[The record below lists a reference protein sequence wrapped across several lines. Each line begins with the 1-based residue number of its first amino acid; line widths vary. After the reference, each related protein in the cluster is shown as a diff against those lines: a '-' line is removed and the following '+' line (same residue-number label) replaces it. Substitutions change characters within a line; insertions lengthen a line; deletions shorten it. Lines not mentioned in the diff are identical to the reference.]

1 MPTPEPSPSTNHTRG
16 RSLALLLLGIFL
28 LLPWLGLIGLGL
40 LWLEER
46 QWLWYGTGVI
56 GATLLIGGIGVRWS
70 LRGWKPKSVTK
81 PFAAHWPHDTQPL
94 WEAIQQRARQATQQ
108 PELLQQP
115 AHLQEQL
122 LQEIQ
127 RVASHFHKDSSKALL
142 EVPLPAL
149 LRIVERA
156 ALDLRRDL
164 ETHLPGA

>member
-1 MPTPEPSPSTNHTRG
+1 MPSPEPSPSTNHTRG
-16 RSLALLLLGIFL
+16 RSLTLLLLAIFL

-94 WEAIQQRARQATQQ
+94 WEAIQQRA
-108 PELLQQP
+108 
-115 AHLQEQL
+115 
-122 LQEIQ
+122 
-127 RVASHFHKDSSKALL
+127 
-142 EVPLPAL
+142 
-149 LRIVERA
+149 
-156 ALDLRRDL
+156 
-164 ETHLPGA
+164 

>member
-1 MPTPEPSPSTNHTRG
+1 MPTPETSPSTNHTRG
-16 RSLALLLLGIFL
+16 RSLALLLLVIFL
-28 LLPWLGLIGLGL
+28 LLPWLGLIGLGF

-81 PFAAHWPHDTQPL
+81 PFAAHWPHDTQSL

-122 LQEIQ
+122 LKEIQ

-149 LRIVERA
+149 LRIV
-156 ALDLRRDL
+156 
-164 ETHLPGA
+164 